1 MAGDSSR
8 QADWMLAGLT
18 PGTLVAGY
26 RIESRIGSG
35 GMAVV
40 FRARDERL
48 GRSVAL
54 KVLAPSLAG
63 DSEFRERFIRESRA
77 AAAVDHPHIIPV
89 YAAGEADSVLYIA
102 MRFVAGGDLRSVI
115 YREGPLPADRVVS
128 FLSPVASALDA
139 AHAAGLVH
147 RDVKPANI
155 LVDTG
160 QGQPDHPY
168 LSDFGLSKG
177 AASSAGLTEAGQFLG
192 TPDYSAPEQISG
204 KPVHLQ
210 TDQYAL
216 ACVAFTMLT
225 GKLPFARAEPMMVL
239 WAHVT
244 DPPPR
249 VTDRRP
255 DLSPT
260 VDQVLARALAK
271 TPQNRFSSCGEFADS
286 LRAALSRGIT
296 AAGLSAPPPS
306 TPSLSL
312 RPSGDN
318 RRHEIGPLA
327 SPPWLPISEP
337 TTTSQAAVP
346 HKAIARPQAPVSPPP
361 AHAPV
366 EKVNGAADGP
376 NEARHALRAS
386 KRSRRKRRSAVAAF
400 ILLAAVAA
408 GVAVLLQPT
417 GPRHQPAATGKDQA
431 TRRHQASTRLIAT
444 LTNPNSQGVRLI
456 AFGPNETLDTI
467 DGNSHAYVFRIAKR
481 SITSVFAFDNSS
493 GPPSAYPSLDGTMLA
508 YISGCN
514 RNAPPACRIIVS
526 DIATK
531 RRVARLQSTGEN
543 VSTSDISIAAV
554 DPEGDRT
561 EVWSLRSG
569 TLLANLRDPDHHFV
583 VATAVSPNGKM
594 LATSSDNQASSHTIY
609 VWNISSRT
617 VAATITVPGDAGFSS
632 SQGGTTMAFDG
643 NSETLALSNGTVT
656 YFYNAATR
664 HRISTL
670 PAGLGAL
677 SRDGKLMLGYTHG
690 FAGSQVQL
698 WNIASRKPIVTIA
711 FPDSTNS
718 LFGPTAFA
726 INHDGSE
733 MAVANGIGRI
743 SVWDISRP

>member
-286 LRAALSRGIT
+286 LRAALSRGVT
-296 AAGLSAPPPS
+296 AAWLSALPPS
-306 TPSLSL
+306 APSLSL

-318 RRHEIGPLA
+318 RRHEIGPPA
-327 SPPWLPISEP
+327 SPPWPPVSEP
-337 TTTSQAAVP
+337 TTTSLTAVP

-361 AHAPV
+361 ADAPV

-376 NEARHALRAS
+376 NEARRHALRAS

-417 GPRHQPAATGKDQA
+417 GPRHQPAATGK
-431 TRRHQASTRLIAT
+431 HQASTRLIAT
-444 LTNPNSQGVRLI
+444 LTNPNSQGVNVI
-456 AFGPNETLDTI
+456 AFGPNETLDAI
-467 DGNSHAYVFRIAKR
+467 DGNSHAYVFHIAKR
-481 SITSVFAFDNSS
+481 SITSVFAFDSSSSS
-493 GPPSAYPSLDGTMLA
+493 GPVGAFPSRDGAMLA

-514 RNAPPACRIIVS
+514 RNTPPACRIIVS
-526 DIATK
+526 DIAAK
-531 RRVARLQSTGEN
+531 RQIARLQSTTQN

-554 DPEGDRT
+554 NPEGDGT

-569 TLLANLRDPDHHFV
+569 TLLADLTDPDHHFV

-594 LATSSDNQASSHTIY
+594 LATSSDSQASSHTIY

-617 VAATITVPGDAGFSS
+617 VATTITVPGDEGFSS
-632 SQGGTTMAFDG
+632 PQGGTAMAFDG
-643 NSETLALSNGTVT
+643 NGKTLALSNGTVT
-656 YFYNAATR
+656 YFYSVATR

-698 WNIASRKPIVTIA
+698 WNIALRKPIVTIT

-733 MAVANGIGRI
+733 MAVAHGIGSI
-743 SVWDISRP
+743 SVWNISGP